1 MMGKYL
7 SRKLISK
14 EIQLASPMCSQPPSL
29 NVEIVRNITTRFSLF
44 LVKDIWSGDFAL
56 ASFCVERNFTVLSLQ
71 SKYLSLFPRQI

>member
-14 EIQLASPMCSQPPSL
+14 EIQLASPMCSHPPSL
-29 NVEIVRNITTRFSLF
+29 KVEIVRNITTRFSL